1 MKLKKEDNRYFITLK
16 KSFEENAVNPAFIKQ
31 AFDFAYEMTYGEGFH
46 RFKRSGGQSNRTPL
60 EIFQNTVQGK
70 LAEMVLHE
78 NLKLQDIE
86 VEEPDFSIHGKGV
99 WDETDLK
106 ANGKFI
112 CVKSTA
118 FFSNLFLL
126 ETKDWNSEGMYI
138 PNHDLSKTAVYDYFV
153 LVRIKPDMKNV
164 LRNVL
169 ENKGNLWQ
177 EIKKTVWTYD
187 IPGCCSIKTIQHIIQ
202 NQYII
207 PKNAL
212 LNGKTKMDAEN
223 YYIQAGKLY
232 HLDRL
237 YFSLKPKNENS

>member
-1 MKLKKEDNRYFITLK
+1 MKLEKKNNSYFVKKKKEFQATPID
-16 KSFEENAVNPAFIKQ
+16 PAFIKP
-31 AFDFAYEMTYGEGFH
+31 AFDFAYEMVYGEGFH
-46 RFKRSGGQSNRTPL
+46 RIKRSGGQLNRTPL
-60 EIFQNTVQGK
+60 EIFQNTFQGK
-70 LAEMVLHE
+70 LAEMVLYR

-138 PNHDLSKTAVYDYFV
+138 PNHDISKTAVYDFFV
-153 LVRIKPDMKNV
+153 LVRIKPDIKNI
-164 LRNVL
+164 L
-169 ENKGNLWQ
+169 KGVVEAKENLWH
-177 EIKKTVWTYD
+177 EIEKATWIYD
-187 IPGCCSIKTIQHIIQ
+187 IPGCCSIKTIQHIIEK
-202 NQYII
+202 QYVI

-223 YYIQAGKLY
+223 YYVQSGDLRD
-232 HLDRL
+232 LDSL
-237 YFSLKPKNENS
+237 FSALKEK

>member
-1 MKLKKEDNRYFITLK
+1 MKLKQEDNSYFITSK
-16 KSFEENAVNPAFIKQ
+16 KSFEENAVNPVFIKQ
-31 AFDFAYEMTYGEGFH
+31 AFDFAYEMVYGEGFH
-46 RFKRSGGQSNRTPL
+46 RDRRSGGQLNRTPL
-60 EIFQNTVQGK
+60 EIFQNTFQGK
-70 LAEMVLHE
+70 LAEMVLHK
-78 NLKLQDIE
+78 NLKLQKIE
-86 VEEPDFSIHGKGV
+86 VEEPDFSIHGKGI

-112 CVKSTA
+112 CVKSAA

-138 PNHDLSKTAVYDYFV
+138 PNYDISKTAVYDYFV
-153 LVRIKPDMKNV
+153 LVRIKPDIKFI
-164 LRNVL
+164 L
-169 ENKGNLWQ
+169 KGVFETKENLWQ
-177 EIKKTVWTYD
+177 EIKKIIWTYD
-187 IPGCCSIKTIQHIIQ
+187 IPGCCSIKTIQHIIL

-223 YYIQAGKLY
+223 YYIQADKLFD
-232 HLDRL
+232 LDRL